1 MFRGYHKYS
10 VKSRFKKKK
19 QQHPSAYLKHTHT
32 RHTHGGK
39 KKKKMFASWYKV
51 ILVSMESTAPVINV
65 FNNSCTWILG
75 LGVGLLFLTS
85 VLTQTA
91 VSHQYLRGLPF
102 IIFIEPNVTYSC
114 ELSETSGAFLIGYLT
129 KIMTHLVLQSPSE
142 ILVFY
147 ESVF

>member
-10 VKSRFKKKK
+10 VKSRFKKK

-32 RHTHGGK
+32 HVTHMGE
-39 KKKKMFASWYKV
+39 KKKMFASWYKV

>member
-10 VKSRFKKKK
+10 VKSRFKKNNNI
-19 QQHPSAYLKHTHT
+19 HPLISNTHTHV
-32 RHTHGGK
+32 THMGG

>member
-1 MFRGYHKYS
+1 M
-10 VKSRFKKKK
+10 
-19 QQHPSAYLKHTHT
+19 
-32 RHTHGGK
+32 GGK
-39 KKKKMFASWYKV
+39 KKEKMFASWYKV

-114 ELSETSGAFLIGYLT
+114 ELSVTSGAFLIGYLT

-147 ESVF
+147 ETVF

>member
-1 MFRGYHKYS
+1 M
-10 VKSRFKKKK
+10 
-19 QQHPSAYLKHTHT
+19 
-32 RHTHGGK
+32 GGK

>member
-19 QQHPSAYLKHTHT
+19 TTTSIRLSQTHTHT
-32 RHTHGGK
+32 SHTWGK

-75 LGVGLLFLTS
+75 LGVGLLFLKS